1 MRILVTGGLGFIGHN
16 VVKQLVDKGHTVRI
30 VDNETNYGLIS
41 FEELQYVMTERK
53 KKIDKSVIK
62 HQIDIESPAVS
73 FVFDMFK
80 PEAVVHLASFPRQKV
95 VNRNPQAG
103 SRVMIE
109 GLLNI
114 LELSVK
120 HKVEHF
126 VYASSSMVY
135 GSFERAN
142 EESECNPMGQYA
154 IMKHTGEKLVQDYSR
169 RTGLAH
175 VIVRP
180 SAVYGPLDIEDRV
193 VSKFMLAAMR
203 GEKLQV
209 RGPWETLDFTHV
221 DDVTKGIV
229 AATLSQYITW
239 GTYNL
244 SRGRTRTL
252 QEAADLAVKIAGS
265 GYIEIAGSDPEFPSR
280 GNLDIRAA
288 TRDFDFNPKIDIE
301 DGFIDYYNWLQASPY
316 FNRQV
321 LDHA

>member
-16 VVKQLVDKGHTVRI
+16 VAAQLAARGHTVRV
-30 VDNETNYGLIS
+30 VDSKTDYGIIP
-41 FEELQYVMTERK
+41 FDELSYVLTDRRK
-53 KKIDKSVIK
+53 KLPKDLIV
-62 HQIDIESPAVS
+62 HEIDIVTPAIK
-73 FVFDMFK
+73 FVFEQFL
-80 PEAVVHLASFPRQKV
+80 PEVVVHLASFPRQKL
-95 VNRNPQAG
+95 VNLNPQAG

-120 HKVEHF
+120 HKVEKF

-135 GSFERAN
+135 GSFEKAN
-142 EESECNPMGQYA
+142 EDTECRPMGQYA

-169 RTGLAH
+169 RAGLDH

-193 VSKFMLAAMR
+193 VSKFMLGAMR

-221 DDVTKGIV
+221 DDVTDGIV
-229 AATLSQYITW
+229 KATLDQCIIW

-244 SRGRTRTL
+244 SRGRVRTL
-252 QEAADLAVKIAGS
+252 QEAAELAIKIAGS
-265 GYIEIAGSDPEFPSR
+265 GTVEICSSDPEFPSR
-280 GNLDIRAA
+280 GVLDTGAA
-288 TRDFDFNPKIDIE
+288 VKDLKFDPKIDIE
-301 DGFIDYYNWLQASPY
+301 DGFVNYYNWLQASSY
-316 FNRQV
+316 FNRQ
-321 LDHA
+321 DQGHA